1 MFRQARF
8 AVIVAL
14 LVHPL
19 WEPLSAAVPTTC
31 TLADPYSKALCAYQ
45 RRQFDQAA
53 AGFKEIADAAT
64 PESTTIRATYFLART
79 EMKRGRYAEASK
91 LLIRI
96 YAMDKAF
103 YDAWSCDYLLG
114 ECRKGSGKD

>member
-1 MFRQARF
+1 MFRQALF

-19 WEPLSAAVPTTC
+19 PAAVPTTC
-31 TLADPYSKALCAYQ
+31 TLDDPYSKALCAYQ
-45 RRQFDQAA
+45 RRQFD
-53 AGFKEIADAAT
+53 DAAEGFGAIVDT
-64 PESTTIRATYFLART
+64 GAEDTSTIRSAYFLART
-79 EMKRGRYAEASK
+79 EMKRGRYAEAGK

-96 YAMDKAF
+96 YSMDKAF

-114 ECRKGSGKD
+114 ECRRATGKD

>member
-1 MFRQARF
+1 MLRPAIL

-14 LVHPL
+14 LVQPL
-19 WEPLSAAVPTTC
+19 AAAVPTTC
-31 TLADPYSKALCAYQ
+31 TLDDPYSKALCAYQ

-53 AGFKEIADAAT
+53 AGFQAIVDAAA
-64 PESTTIRATYFLART
+64 EDSTTLRAVYFLART
-79 EMKRGRYAEASK
+79 EMKRGRYANASK

-96 YAMDKAF
+96 YSMDKAF

-114 ECRKGSGKD
+114 ECRRATGKD